1 MNRRDVLA
9 GGLAALSAAMP
20 ASRSFAYPDRAVRLV
35 VPFSPGGATD
45 VVGRLWAEKM
55 KPFLGTVVTEN
66 RGGGGGVTGATE
78 VARAQPDGHTFLFG
92 NTSTQVLI
100 PAIMHNPPYDPLKD
114 FVGIYIL
121 CNAPTSIVVHES
133 VPARNLQELIA
144 YARANPGKL
153 SYGSAGAGTL
163 TNLAG
168 ELFKQLIGAPDI
180 VHIPY
185 KGSAPGVAD
194 LASGHIPMMTPNV
207 GGPLIDFHRAGK
219 VHILAVNA
227 ATRIKAAPD
236 IPTAIEAGLPGMIAG
251 NLNGLFAP
259 AGVAKP
265 IVDRIAEATR
275 KIMANA
281 DVQSILVASGFE
293 PILDSGPDA
302 TGQFISEELCALDAD
317 HEGDRFQN
325 GVKGNHGPRSPDPR
339 ARPSRVCGYDRK
351 IPRRPAR
358 KADQHLSHAAQ
369 RAPARRELVQPLQYG
384 AMEDDACRAA
394 ARDRDHPHGPSRQL
408 AICIAPARA
417 VAGARRR
424 AFTRGVRCARGL
436 ARLQALQRERAR
448 RTCLCRCHDPRDCSG
463 GCRLRR
469 GQTSFQR

>member
-1 MNRRDVLA
+1 MGRINIAAASAPISRTTPMNRRDVLA
-9 GGLAALSAAMP
+9 AGLASLSTAMLARTAL
-20 ASRSFAYPDRAVRLV
+20 AYPERTIRLV

-55 KPFLGTVVTEN
+55 KPLLGTVVTEN
-66 RGGGGGVTGATE
+66 RGGGGGVTGAAE

-100 PAIMHNPPYDPLKD
+100 PAIMSNPPYDPLKD

-121 CNAPTSIVVHES
+121 CNAPTSIVIHES

-207 GGPLIDFHRAGK
+207 GGPLLEFHRAGR
-219 VHILAVNA
+219 VRILAVNA
-227 ATRIKAAPD
+227 AKRIQAAPD
-236 IPTAIEAGLPGMIAG
+236 IPTALEAGLAGMIAG

-259 AGVAKP
+259 AGIPKP
-265 IVDRIAEATR
+265 IVDRIADATR
-275 KIMANA
+275 KVMA
-281 DVQSILVASGFE
+281 DVEFQRILVTSGFE

-302 TGQFISEELCALDAD
+302 TRQFVGEET
-317 HEGDRFQN
+317 
-325 GVKGNHGPRSPDPR
+325 
-339 ARPSRVCGYDRK
+339 ARWVP
-351 IPRRPAR
+351 IM
-358 KADQHLSHAAQ
+358 KAANFK
-369 RAPARRELVQPLQYG
+369 
-384 AMEDDACRAA
+384 ME
-394 ARDRDHPHGPSRQL
+394 
-408 AICIAPARA
+408 
-417 VAGARRR
+417 
-424 AFTRGVRCARGL
+424 
-436 ARLQALQRERAR
+436 
-448 RTCLCRCHDPRDCSG
+448 
-463 GCRLRR
+463 
-469 GQTSFQR
+469 

>member
-9 GGLAALSAAMP
+9 AGLASAALLAP
-20 ASRSFAYPDRAVRLV
+20 PIARAYPDRAIRLV

-55 KPFLGTVVTEN
+55 KPVLGTVVTEN
-66 RGGGGGVTGATE
+66 RGGGGGVTGAAE

-100 PAIMHNPPYDPLKD
+100 PAILSNPPYDPLKD

-121 CNAPTSIVVHES
+121 CNSPTSIVVHES
-133 VPARNLQELIA
+133 VPARTLAELIA
-144 YARANPGKL
+144 YAKANPGKL

-219 VHILAVNA
+219 VRILAVNST
-227 ATRIKAAPD
+227 TRIKAAPD

-259 AGVAKP
+259 AGISPA
-265 IVDRIAEATR
+265 IVDRIAQATR
-275 KIMANA
+275 
-281 DVQSILVASGFE
+281 QSMTDTDLQRVLIASGFE
-293 PILDSGPDA
+293 PILDSGPEA
-302 TGQFISEELCALDAD
+302 TRQFISEELV
-317 HEGDRFQN
+317 RWT
-325 GVKGNHGPRSPDPR
+325 P
-339 ARPSRVCGYDRK
+339 
-351 IPRRPAR
+351 IM
-358 KADQHLSHAAQ
+358 KAT
-369 RAPARRELVQPLQYG
+369 G
-384 AMEDDACRAA
+384 FKME
-394 ARDRDHPHGPSRQL
+394 
-408 AICIAPARA
+408 
-417 VAGARRR
+417 
-424 AFTRGVRCARGL
+424 
-436 ARLQALQRERAR
+436 
-448 RTCLCRCHDPRDCSG
+448 
-463 GCRLRR
+463 
-469 GQTSFQR
+469 

>member
-1 MNRRDVLA
+1 MGRINIAAASAPISRTTPMNRRDVLA
-9 GGLAALSAAMP
+9 AGLASLSTAMLARTAL
-20 ASRSFAYPDRAVRLV
+20 AYPERTIRLV

-55 KPFLGTVVTEN
+55 KPLLGTVVTEN
-66 RGGGGGVTGATE
+66 RGGGGGVTGAAE

-100 PAIMHNPPYDPLKD
+100 PAIMSNPPYDPLKD

-121 CNAPTSIVVHES
+121 CNAPTSIVIHES

-207 GGPLIDFHRAGK
+207 GGPLLEFHRAGR
-219 VHILAVNA
+219 VRILAVNA
-227 ATRIKAAPD
+227 AKRIQAAPD
-236 IPTAIEAGLPGMIAG
+236 IPTALEAGLAGMIAG

-259 AGVAKP
+259 AGIPKP
-265 IVDRIAEATR
+265 IVDRIADATR
-275 KIMANA
+275 RVMAEA
-281 DVQSILVASGFE
+281 DVQRILVTSGFE
-293 PILDSGPDA
+293 PITDSSPDA
-302 TGQFISEELCALDAD
+302 TRQFVSEETV
-317 HEGDRFQN
+317 RW
-325 GVKGNHGPRSPDPR
+325 VP
-339 ARPSRVCGYDRK
+339 
-351 IPRRPAR
+351 I
-358 KADQHLSHAAQ
+358 
-369 RAPARRELVQPLQYG
+369 
-384 AMEDDACRAA
+384 MRAA
-394 ARDRDHPHGPSRQL
+394 N
-408 AICIAPARA
+408 
-417 VAGARRR
+417 
-424 AFTRGVRCARGL
+424 FKM
-436 ARLQALQRERAR
+436 E
-448 RTCLCRCHDPRDCSG
+448 
-463 GCRLRR
+463 
-469 GQTSFQR
+469 

>member
-9 GGLAALSAAMP
+9 GGLATLSTAMAAPRAL
-20 ASRSFAYPDRAVRLV
+20 AYPDRAIRLV

-55 KPFLGTVVTEN
+55 KPLLGTVVTEN

-207 GGPLIDFHRAGK
+207 GGPLLDFHRAGK
-219 VHILAVNA
+219 CVSSRS
-227 ATRIKAAPD
+227 TRQRASRRR
-236 IPTAIEAGLPGMIAG
+236 PT
-251 NLNGLFAP
+251 F
-259 AGVAKP
+259 
-265 IVDRIAEATR
+265 R
-275 KIMANA
+275 
-281 DVQSILVASGFE
+281 
-293 PILDSGPDA
+293 
-302 TGQFISEELCALDAD
+302 
-317 HEGDRFQN
+317 
-325 GVKGNHGPRSPDPR
+325 PRSKPD
-339 ARPSRVCGYDRK
+339 
-351 IPRRPAR
+351 
-358 KADQHLSHAAQ
+358 
-369 RAPARRELVQPLQYG
+369 
-384 AMEDDACRAA
+384 CR
-394 ARDRDHPHGPSRQL
+394 G
-408 AICIAPARA
+408 
-417 VAGARRR
+417 
-424 AFTRGVRCARGL
+424 
-436 ARLQALQRERAR
+436 
-448 RTCLCRCHDPRDCSG
+448 
-463 GCRLRR
+463 
-469 GQTSFQR
+469 